1 MQTRHAASLQPPN
14 LKPHMTIAAH
24 TLGCK
29 LNYAET
35 SDILRRLAADGH
47 TVVDWGRP
55 ADLYII
61 NTCTVTAVAEKK
73 CRTAIHQAHRLN
85 PEARIVVMGCF
96 AQVAA
101 KEIEAIPGV
110 TLVLGNDRKHL
121 LPQILKSSPA
131 CGGDLGNP
139 GNQVPFPTQ
148 NPAQQENGFIDSA
161 QQEISKICTAPD
173 GQQTDTTNK
182 NDFQDLQD
190 LAQREDEQTDP
201 AQQKNGFIDSAQR
214 RFPKIGEQPATSP
227 TNDFQDLQDPAQQEN
242 EQTDP
247 AQQKN
252 GFIDSAQRRFPKIG
266 EQPAASPTNDFQ
278 DLQDLAQ
285 REPTA
290 FPLQY
295 SSGDRTRTFFKIQD
309 GCDYFCTYCAIPF
322 ARGRSRSATIEETLC
337 AARRIAAT
345 GAREVVLTGVNT
357 GTFGQQ
363 HGESFLDLLKGLDG
377 IDGIL
382 RYRISSI
389 EPNLLTDDIIDF
401 VASSRA
407 FLPHFHIPL
416 QAGSDHVLSLM
427 HRRYDTALYRA
438 KLERIKAVMPDAC
451 IAADIMAGF
460 NGENEEEF
468 RKTLAFVDSLPISYL
483 HVFTYSDRPGT
494 AALRLA
500 EKVPVAV
507 RHEHTARLLELSE
520 RKHNAFIQSQLGTTR
535 PVLWESSIKSE
546 VGGRKSEVKNNLPP
560 QTSNLQPPTS
570 YLMEGWTDN
579 YIRVCAPYDEAL
591 VGSVS
596 QVILSPDNIV
606 RD

>member
-1 MQTRHAASLQPPN
+1 M
-14 LKPHMTIAAH
+14 KIAAH

-35 SDILRRLAADGH
+35 SDLLRRFSTLGH
-47 TVVDWGRP
+47 TIVDFHQA

-73 CRTAIHQAHRLN
+73 CRTAIRQAHRLN
-85 PEARIVVMGCF
+85 PEAQVAVIGCF

-121 LPQILKSSPA
+121 LPEIVGLTPTPLQRR
-131 CGGDLGNP
+131 GDL
-139 GNQVPFPTQ
+139 PT
-148 NPAQQENGFIDSA
+148 
-161 QQEISKICTAPD
+161 
-173 GQQTDTTNK
+173 TTCGS
-182 NDFQDLQD
+182 LPSP
-190 LAQREDEQTDP
+190 LER
-201 AQQKNGFIDSAQR
+201 GR
-214 RFPKIGEQPATSP
+214 GEAC
-227 TNDFQDLQDPAQQEN
+227 E
-242 EQTDP
+242 
-247 AQQKN
+247 
-252 GFIDSAQRRFPKIG
+252 
-266 EQPAASPTNDFQ
+266 AS
-278 DLQDLAQ
+278 
-285 REPTA
+285 

-322 ARGRSRSATIEETLC
+322 ARGGCDYFCTYCAIPFARGRSRSATIEETLC
-337 AARRIAAT
+337 MARRIADE
-345 GAREVVLTGVNT
+345 GAKEVVLTGVNT
-357 GTFGQQ
+357 GTFGQMDRRHPAGTTQ
-363 HGESFLDLLKGLDG
+363 PEPMDRLHPAGTTPSEPFLDLLRGLDR

-389 EPNLLTDDIIDF
+389 EPNLLTDDIIRF

-416 QAGSDHVLSLM
+416 QAGSDHVLQLM

-438 KLERIKAVMPDAC
+438 KLERIKELMPDAC

-468 RKTLAFVDSLPISYL
+468 RKTLDFVESLPISYL

-494 AALRLA
+494 AALRLG
-500 EKVPVAV
+500 EKIPIPV

-520 RKHNAFIQSQLGTTR
+520 RKHQAFIQSQLGKTR
-535 PVLWESSIKSE
+535 PVLWESKQVESGKWKGENGKREVDSE
-546 VGGRKSEVKNNLPP
+546 NAAASLSTFHSPLS
-560 QTSNLQPPTS
+560 T
-570 YLMEGWTDN
+570 LMEGWTDN
-579 YIRVCAPYDEAL
+579 YIRLRRPYDPAL
-591 VGSVS
+591 VNTVTLET
-596 QVILSPDNIV
+596 ITPDNLV
-606 RD
+606 RDAAE

>member
-1 MQTRHAASLQPPN
+1 M
-14 LKPHMTIAAH
+14 KIAAH

-35 SDILRRLAADGH
+35 SDILRRFSSFGH
-47 TVVDWGRP
+47 TIVDFHEA

-73 CRTAIHQAHRLN
+73 CRTIIRQAHRLN
-85 PEARIVVMGCF
+85 PDAKIAVIGCF

-101 KEIEAIPGV
+101 ADIERIPGV

-121 LPQILKSSPA
+121 LPEIVGALPA
-131 CGGDLGNP
+131 CGGNPGNP
-139 GNQVPFPTQ
+139 GNQQPNNTS
-148 NPAQQENGFIDSA
+148 NI
-161 QQEISKICTAPD
+161 D
-173 GQQTDTTNK
+173 GQQSDTINK

-190 LAQREDEQTDP
+190 LAKRETGGDM
-201 AQQKNGFIDSAQR
+201 
-214 RFPKIGEQPATSP
+214 PK
-227 TNDFQDLQDPAQQEN
+227 
-242 EQTDP
+242 
-247 AQQKN
+247 
-252 GFIDSAQRRFPKIG
+252 
-266 EQPAASPTNDFQ
+266 
-278 DLQDLAQ
+278 
-285 REPTA
+285 

-337 AARRIAAT
+337 MARRIADE
-345 GAREVVLTGVNT
+345 GAKEVVLTGVNT
-357 GTFGQQ
+357 GTFGQMDRW
-363 HGESFLDLLKGLDG
+363 HPAGTTHPEPFIDLLRGLDA

-389 EPNLLTDDIIDF
+389 EPNLLTDDIIRF

-416 QAGSDHVLSLM
+416 QAGSDHVLQLM

-438 KLERIKAVMPDAC
+438 KLERIKELMPDAC

-468 RKTLAFVDSLPISYL
+468 QKTLDFVASLPISYL

-494 AALRLA
+494 AALRLG
-500 EKVPVAV
+500 EKIPVPV
-507 RHEHTARLLELSE
+507 RHEHTARLLELSNQ
-520 RKHNAFIQSQLGTTR
+520 KHQAFIQSQLGKTR
-535 PVLWESSIKSE
+535 PVLWESKQVDKSM
-546 VGGRKSEVKNNLPP
+546 GPDTLSPH
-560 QTSNLQPPTS
+560 QPINVSTF
-570 YLMEGWTDN
+570 MEGWTDN
-579 YIRVCAPYDEAL
+579 YIRLARPYDPL
-591 VGSVS
+591 RVNTV
-596 QVILSPDNIV
+596 DNVEVRREDIV
-606 RD
+606 RE